1 MVEDNEGFLYPQV
14 NFTTCT
20 QCDLC
25 NKICPVTKEKKQDTG
40 KETAEKPFFVRKLGM
55 LSKMLWGGSALLA
68 FEHIW
73 HREIVPYFPFLT
85 AMGNPNDAYEMLR
98 EMSTVGVTMAL
109 AVTAVWGVIVSAEY
123 FLLKADA
130 KTTKNVIK

>member
-1 MVEDNEGFLYPQV
+1 MACFFV
-14 NFTTCT
+14 
-20 QCDLC
+20 
-25 NKICPVTKEKKQDTG
+25 PVTEAALTSAATKCMEHKEQKQDTG

-73 HREIVPYFPFLT
+73 HGEIVPYFPFLT